1 MRNPLLVVF
10 SVLVLCFTFG
20 CQKQA
25 REEVPGAITEAEAKI
40 IAQKYVDSRNTVNVA
55 LLDEIYNP
63 NVLVHDSSAPA
74 DIVGLDSL
82 KEYYSHTHKAL
93 PDLVATI
100 DETIVKG
107 DKIVWRW
114 TFTGTQSG
122 PFHTPMGDIPPTGR
136 KVKFSG
142 VAIDRLDKGKIV
154 EEWVY
159 FNVLGFLFQ
168 LGFTVN
174 PPQPV
179 PPGEK
184 K

>member
-1 MRNPLLVVF
+1 MRNPFLIVSLAVVI
-10 SVLVLCFTFG
+10 CFTFG

-40 IAQKYVDSRNTVNVA
+40 IAQKYVDSRNTVNLA
-55 LLDEIYNP
+55 LLDEIYDP
-63 NVLVHDSSAPA
+63 SVLVHDSSAPA

-93 PDLVATI
+93 PDLNAAI
-100 DETIVKG
+100 DEMIVKG

-122 PFHTPMGDIPPTGR
+122 LFHTPMGDLPPTGR

-159 FNVLGFLFQ
+159 FNVLNFLFQ

-174 PPQPV
+174 PPQL
-179 PPGEK
+179 PPEVK

>member
-1 MRNPLLVVF
+1 MRNPILVV
-10 SVLVLCFTFG
+10 SLVLLLCFTFG

-25 REEVPGAITEAEAKI
+25 REEVPAAITEDEAKI
-40 IAQKYVDSRNTVNVA
+40 IAQKYVDSRNTVNLA
-55 LLDEIYNP
+55 LLDEIYDP
-63 NVLVHDSSAPA
+63 GVVVHDCSAPE
-74 DIVGLDSL
+74 DIIGLASL

-93 PDLVATI
+93 PDLNAAI
-100 DETIVKG
+100 DEMIVKG

-122 PFHTPMGDIPPTGR
+122 LFQTPMGDIPATGR

-159 FNVLGFLFQ
+159 FNVLNFLSQ
-168 LGFTVN
+168 LGFTVT
-174 PPQPV
+174 PPQPS
-179 PPGEK
+179 PPEEK